1 MGNWGSRCSP
11 LITCLQ
17 KSLPT
22 WIFVLSH
29 IFGHLIISVLS
40 QPIDAKAIIMNP
52 VVHVVILPAQTPE
65 HVGEPVD
72 ELKML
77 PSQGSDP
84 PKYCGVGHFVVEG
97 GHPSRHV
104 EGQLGWA
111 VVQVCLIHGKE
122 VDVVEDQAGVV
133 ELLHGLSESNI
144 EQHSPTALLFTFG
157 SSNEQSFNDVI
168 ALK

>member
-11 LITCLQ
+11 LITRLQ
-17 KSLPT
+17 SSPPT
-22 WIFVLSH
+22 WIFDLSL
-29 IFGHLIISVLS
+29 IFGHLIISVLP
-40 QPIDAKAIIMNP
+40 QTIDAKAIIMNP

-77 PSQGSDP
+77 PSQGSNP

-133 ELLHGLSESNI
+133 ELLHGLSKADI
-144 EQHSPTALLFTFG
+144 E
-157 SSNEQSFNDVI
+157 
-168 ALK
+168 

>member
-1 MGNWGSRCSP
+1 MA
-11 LITCLQ
+11 
-17 KSLPT
+17 
-22 WIFVLSH
+22 
-29 IFGHLIISVLS
+29 GHPIISILH
-40 QPIDAKAIIMNP
+40 QPGNAKAMIMNP
-52 VVHVVILPAQTPE
+52 VVHVVILPAPAPE

-97 GHPSRHV
+97 RDPSRHV

>member
-17 KSLPT
+17 KSPPT
-22 WIFVLSH
+22 WIFVLSL
-29 IFGHLIISVLS
+29 IFGHLIISVLP

-52 VVHVVILPAQTPE
+52 VVHVVILPAPAPE

-84 PKYCGVGHFVVEG
+84 PKYCGVGHFVVKG
-97 GHPSRHV
+97 GHPCRHV
-104 EGQLGWA
+104 EW
-111 VVQVCLIHGKE
+111 
-122 VDVVEDQAGVV
+122 
-133 ELLHGLSESNI
+133 
-144 EQHSPTALLFTFG
+144 
-157 SSNEQSFNDVI
+157 
-168 ALK
+168 